1 MVGGGSFFTWS
12 FRHTDADTRREIVIC
27 LSVCLLKQTHRQTDR
42 RADTQ
47 AGRPVDRQA
56 GKQTHRQTVRET
68 HIYTH
73 GQIDTDVQT
82 ATDRQAGRFCFRI
95 FLRSTLEFGIFFF
108 PILAIHI
115 FHTSGKSGLIW
126 NTVHFKLIKASN
138 KLLGQPVRKFG
149 SFPVSN

>member
-1 MVGGGSFFTWS
+1 MIIPT
-12 FRHTDADTRREIVIC
+12 HRRRYTQRDSH
-27 LSVCLLKQTHRQTDR
+27 LSVCMFAQTDTQTDR
-42 RADTQ
+42 QIYGQIHRQ